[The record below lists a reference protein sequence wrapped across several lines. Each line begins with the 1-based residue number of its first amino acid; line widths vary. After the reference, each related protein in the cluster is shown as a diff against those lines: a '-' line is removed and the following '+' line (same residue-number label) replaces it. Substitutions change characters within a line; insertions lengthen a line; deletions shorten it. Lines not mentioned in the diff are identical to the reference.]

1 MEKEPWYPIRH
12 GHQKIFFPTLR
23 FQNEK
28 DVAMKPKFGPKQDET
43 YYWMKYPHHLEYKN
57 TKKITIYCS
66 FDFSTFP
73 FDSHMCNLTY
83 GINFYSESYIHMMS
97 STVLHKKKPTV
108 MGEPPLL
115 GKWLSNEHYID

>member
-1 MEKEPWYPIRH
+1 MAKEPWYPI
-12 GHQKIFFPTLR
+12 GHENEKIFFPTLK

-28 DVAMKPKFGPKQDET
+28 HMTQKVNFGPKQDET

-73 FDSHMCNLTY
+73 FDSHECNLSY
-83 GINFYSESYIHMMS
+83 GMINFSKYYMDMMP
-97 STVLHKKKPTV
+97 STLMHKKKETKL
-108 MGEPPLL
+108 GEPPIL
-115 GKWLSNEHYID
+115 GT